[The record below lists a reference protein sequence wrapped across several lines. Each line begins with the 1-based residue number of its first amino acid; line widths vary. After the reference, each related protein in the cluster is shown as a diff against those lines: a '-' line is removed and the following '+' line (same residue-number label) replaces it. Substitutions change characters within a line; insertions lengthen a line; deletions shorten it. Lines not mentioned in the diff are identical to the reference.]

1 MFHIKYVLGPVNQK
15 TSCIMK
21 LSDIL
26 IVDDE
31 RRYADMLARRLALRG
46 LTCKVCYDGQT
57 AIDVVGQEHFP
68 MVLLDLRL
76 PDIYGTDVLMQIK
89 AFRPD
94 TAVIILTG
102 HGTEKDREQCMA
114 RGAHSFMNK
123 PVDIDRLVAIMTGI
137 KEGDRRDRRIE

>member
-1 MFHIKYVLGPVNQK
+1 
-15 TSCIMK
+15 MK
-21 LSDIL
+21 HADIL

-46 LTCKVCYDGQT
+46 LTCKVCYDGHT

-76 PDIYGTDVLMQIK
+76 PDLYGTEVLVQIK
-89 AFRPD
+89 TCRPE
-94 TAVIILTG
+94 TEVIILTG

-137 KEGDRRDRRIE
+137 KESDRHGRFAE

>member
-1 MFHIKYVLGPVNQK
+1 
-15 TSCIMK
+15 MK
-21 LSDIL
+21 HFDIL

-57 AIDVVGQEHFP
+57 AIDVVAQEHFP

-76 PDIYGTDVLMQIK
+76 PDMYGTDVLMQIK
-89 AFRPD
+89 ACRPE

-123 PVDIDRLVAIMTGI
+123 PVDIDRLVDIMAGI
-137 KEGDRRDRRIE
+137 KESDRHGRSAE